1 MIGILISL
9 ASLNARPAQRSV
21 VPALGLLCVLLTAGA
36 AAAQTQPRTAATS
49 IELSNALQATVRL
62 VTPAVV
68 QIFATSYT
76 PGEGVLPHAS
86 DLVSTQR
93 ASGSGVIVDPNGY
106 IVTNAHV
113 VRGAQRLLVE
123 LPTAASGRSILA
135 TRSRTVAAQIVGLD
149 LETDLAIVKVD
160 EKNLPTLA
168 FGDSDEVSAGQLV
181 LAFGSPLG
189 LNNSVSLGIVS
200 AVARQLEP
208 ESPMIY
214 IQTDASIN
222 PGSSGGPLVDVQG
235 RLVGINTLIAG
246 KTGGNEGLGFAAPSN
261 IVRTAY
267 EQIRKNGSVRRG
279 DIGVRPQTVTPTL
292 ASGLGL
298 PPDRGVVLADVLPG
312 SPAERA
318 GLRPGDLV
326 LSLDG
331 KSMENGRQLQ
341 INLYRRFVGDIIALE
356 VLRDGQL
363 RKVPVTIAE
372 RHNSFFGAAPSSDP
386 RENMVPRLGILA
398 VTLEKQIAEIIPVV
412 RVSSGVVVVST
423 VAGAIDAR
431 EGGLAVGDV
440 IYGVNRSRVDGL
452 ATLRAALDELKPGA
466 PVVLHL
472 ERRGQLMY
480 LVFTAE

>member
-1 MIGILISL
+1 MNGILISF
-9 ASLNARPAQRSV
+9 ASLDARRPAHRSV
-21 VPALGLLCVLLTAGA
+21 APVLGVLCVLLTAGA
-36 AAAQTQPRTAATS
+36 ATAQTQPRIAATS
-49 IELSNALQATVRL
+49 ELSNALQSTVRL

-68 QIFATSYT
+68 QIFTTSYT
-76 PGEGVLPHAS
+76 PSEGVLPHAS

-93 ASGSGVIVDPNGY
+93 ASGSGVIVDPTGY

-123 LPTAASGRSILA
+123 VPMATSGRSILA
-135 TRSRTVAAQIVGLD
+135 TRSRTVSGQIVGID
-149 LETDLAIVKVD
+149 IETDLAIIKVE

-168 FGDSDEVSAGQLV
+168 FADSDELSAGQLV

-200 AVARQLEP
+200 SVARQLEP

-222 PGSSGGPLVDVQG
+222 PGSSGGPLVDVLG
-235 RLVGINTLIAG
+235 RLVGINTLIAS

-267 EQIRKNGSVRRG
+267 EQIRKNGRVRRG

-292 ASGLGL
+292 AAGLGL

-312 SPAERA
+312 SPGERA

-341 INLYRRFVGDIIALE
+341 INLYRRFVGDVIALE
-356 VLRDGQL
+356 VLRNGQVL
-363 RKVPVTIAE
+363 KVPVTIAE
-372 RHNSFFGAAPSSDP
+372 RHNPFFGAAASDP

-398 VTLEKQIAEIIPVV
+398 LTLDRKIAEMIPVV
-412 RVSSGVVVVST
+412 RVASGVVVVST

-440 IYGVNRSRVDGL
+440 IYAVNRSHVDGL
-452 ATLRAALDELKPGA
+452 ATLRAALDGLKPGS